1 MLLSSINSEEGEGDG
16 AGEGQGQGL
25 GEGEDLWLDNS
36 VYVG

>member
-1 MLLSSINSEEGEGDG
+1 MLLSSINSEQGEGDG

-25 GEGEDLWLDNS
+25 GEGEDLWLDIS